1 MEVELRFMK
10 RALQLAR
17 GGDTMVSPNPMVG
30 AVIIDRD
37 GRIIGEGWHRKWGEG
52 HAEVNA
58 VASVTDKSLLHDCTM
73 YVTLEPCSHYGK
85 TPPCAELI
93 IRSGIPRVV
102 VGCLDP
108 FVKVAGRGVRMLR
121 EAGVEVVVPFMED
134 ECKALNRRF
143 MTAHTEGRPFV
154 LLKYAMSSDG
164 YIDTPGP
171 VPARWSS
178 PATMVLMHAQR
189 ARYDAILVGSGTVLH
204 DDPRLD
210 VRLGDQESPRR
221 QPLKVILDRRG
232 RITDDY
238 RITRST
244 PPPVIYR
251 DGDLKTILSDLYSR
265 GITSL
270 MVEGGAEV
278 LRSFYEESLWD
289 EVRVEVAPMTLREA
303 LASAESHAVN
313 NKISGDIPLH
323 LHVGL
328 PKQGCLISELTVDGR
343 RIFTFRNT

>member
-1 MEVELRFMK
+1 
-10 RALQLAR
+10 
-17 GGDTMVSPNPMVG
+17 MVSPNPMVG
-30 AVIIDRD
+30 AVITDSS

-102 VGCLDP
+102 VGCYDP
-108 FVKVAGRGVRMLR
+108 FIKVAGRGVKMLR
-121 EAGVEVVVPFMED
+121 EAGVEVVVPFMQE
-134 ECKALNRRF
+134 ECEAINRRF
-143 MTAHTEGRPFV
+143 MTAHRSGRPYV
-154 LLKYAMSSDG
+154 LLKYAMSADG
-164 YIDTPGP
+164 YIDTGTTQ
-171 VPARWSS
+171 PARWSS
-178 PATMVLMHAQR
+178 PATTTLMHALR

-204 DDPRLD
+204 DNPRLN
-210 VRLGDQESPRR
+210 VRIGTSGDNSGR

-232 RITDDY
+232 RVDDSY
-238 RITRST
+238 TITRST

-251 DGDLKTILSDLYSR
+251 KGDLQTILSDLYSR

-270 MVEGGAEV
+270 MVEGGADV
-278 LRSFYEESLWD
+278 LRSFFKESLWD
-289 EVRVEVAPMTLREA
+289 EARVEVAPMTVREA
-303 LASAESHAVN
+303 IGQSV
-313 NKISGDIPLH
+313 KDDIPER

-328 PKQGCLISELTVDGR
+328 PAEGCLISELTVDGR
-343 RIFTFRNT
+343 RIFNFRNT